1 MKTWEEKETNMK
13 KREIENNEY
22 KKERNKQ
29 MNQQREM

>member
-1 MKTWEEKETNMK
+1 MRRKRNKK
-13 KREIENNEY
+13 KRIEIENNEY